1 MKFNKSLAR
10 AMLLEVPPP
19 PSPSPHSFR
28 NGCSGDFR
36 SKRLHNSSGSL
47 QPPVQKNWGSFHFS
61 GTLCLTPFN
70 VQNIFPASQGCPLPK
85 NCASFSFFA
94 NTLYKT
100 KTCAL
105 RELCIEAY
113 FFLHQ
118 SWFCNIWHD
127 LCNLLKLHAH
137 NNIFILHTDKLI
149 LLIILSLTL
158 LTS

>member
-1 MKFNKSLAR
+1 MKFNKNLAR
-10 AMLLEVPPP
+10 PMLLEVPPP
-19 PSPSPHSFR
+19 LPLLTLSEMGVQVISFS
-28 NGCSGDFR
+28 NVYIIVQGPC
-36 SKRLHNSSGSL
+36 N
-47 QPPVQKNWGSFHFS
+47 PPVQKNWGSFHFS
-61 GTLCLTPFN
+61 GPLRLTPFN

-113 FFLHQ
+113 YFLHQ

-127 LCNLLKLHAH
+127 LCTLLKLHAH

-149 LLIILSLTL
+149 LLIILSLIL